1 MASSPASARTSPRT
15 GLAVGHGPVR
25 RAERALVPRLFEL
38 PEDQYVAARSWWVH
52 GERRP
57 RAARR
62 ASSVAVV
69 RDGLNGV
76 ETLLRYRTG
85 PTPLGSVAFPGGS
98 LDAADEDDCRWFG
111 PAPAQWSRVLGV
123 DDYRLARRHLAGAIR
138 ELYEETG
145 ILLAGPDAHAVVT
158 NPGGGEWMQARVALD
173 RQELSLPDLVN
184 RRGFGLRTDLLRAVG
199 RWHSPYFSHRRFDT
213 QYFAVAVPHG
223 QDTSLME
230 GKGVWSAWVPARWVV
245 AGRDST
251 VLGDA
256 IGQEETV
263 GRTLGRLTVPAVEL
277 LLERMAEAGSTV
289 EFLMDLTIRGGV
301 PEFTPELHG
310 SPEGGAASEASEA
323 PGNEADGG
331 GFSLSVDLPG
341 GRWARA

>member
-1 MASSPASARTSPRT
+1 M
-15 GLAVGHGPVR
+15 R
-25 RAERALVPRLFEL
+25 RAERALVPRLFAL

-76 ETLLRYRTG
+76 ETLLRYRPG

-98 LDAADEDDCRWFG
+98 LDAADEDDCPWFG
-111 PAPAQWSRVLGV
+111 PTPAQWSRVLGV
-123 DDYRLARRHLAGAIR
+123 DDHRLARRHLTGAIR
-138 ELYEETG
+138 ELFEETG
-145 ILLAGPDAHAVVT
+145 ILLAGPDAHGVVT
-158 NPGGGEWMQARVALD
+158 NPGGGEWMQSRVALD

-230 GKGVWSAWVPARWVV
+230 GKGVWSAWVPARWLV

-263 GRTLGRLTVPAVEL
+263 GRPLGRLTVPAVEL

-289 EFLMDLTIRGGV
+289 EFLMDLTLRGGV

-310 SPEGGAASEASEA
+310 SLEESVA
-323 PGNEADGG
+323 PGAPGAEGEDADGG